1 MFQFLGWIIAMALYC
16 AGFAGYLRALLPW
29 HTPEWSGKAIGIG
42 LIVAVVAVNLIGT
55 KFVGRSEIFVV
66 TVELAILAVFVVLGL
81 TRADPGRFAD
91 NGGHSW
97 LGIFFAAGLLYVTYE
112 GFGVVTNSAADM
124 RDPARELPRAMFQAL
139 GIVMV
144 VYVLVSAV
152 IVMTLT
158 LPTMAA
164 DQGHVLSDAGEQMLG
179 RVGFV
184 VIGVA
189 ALLATASGVNATMFG
204 DANLAYMVAKTG
216 ELPADFARGVWR
228 GGTGGC
234 SSPRASPPR
243 SCCSSHLPR
252 WARWRAWR
260 SSSSTAQSVSATF
273 ARTATRAQSGG
284 CWCWRWH

>member
-1 MFQFLGWIIAMALYC
+1 VRGTSRGGAAQFLIRCFGDGVIAGGLNVFQFLGWIIAMALYC

-158 LPTMAA
+158 LPT
-164 DQGHVLSDAGEQMLG
+164 
-179 RVGFV
+179 
-184 VIGVA
+184 
-189 ALLATASGVNATMFG
+189 
-204 DANLAYMVAKTG
+204 
-216 ELPADFARGVWR
+216 
-228 GGTGGC
+228 
-234 SSPRASPPR
+234 
-243 SCCSSHLPR
+243 
-252 WARWRAWR
+252 
-260 SSSSTAQSVSATF
+260 
-273 ARTATRAQSGG
+273 TRATCSQTRVSR
-284 CWCWRWH
+284 CSAASASS